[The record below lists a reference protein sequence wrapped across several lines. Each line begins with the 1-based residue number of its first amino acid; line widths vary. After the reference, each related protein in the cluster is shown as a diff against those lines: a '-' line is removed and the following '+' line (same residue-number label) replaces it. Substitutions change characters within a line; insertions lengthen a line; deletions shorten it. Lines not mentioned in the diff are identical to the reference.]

1 MDTAILVDFNKYS
14 KTYKV
19 GMATLYLAKAYDK
32 PVGADKEMH
41 YVVVSVPH
49 FPDLNVS
56 NIQLP
61 IGFNSE
67 EERDVFF
74 ESFIA
79 DNFVRLLRQRIITN
93 QAKIKKEDDKIREN

>member
-19 GMATLYLAKAYDK
+19 GMATLYISKAYDK
-32 PVGADKEMH
+32 PVGADAEQH

-61 IGFNSE
+61 IGFNNE
-67 EERDVFF
+67 QERDVFF
-74 ESFIA
+74 ETFVC
-79 DNFVRLLRQRIITN
+79 DNFVRLLRQRIIQN
-93 QAKIKKEDDKIREN
+93 QAKIKDDDKIREN